1 MRFLLYA
8 PLFKPVY
15 GAECTTVGTPKI
27 YVVGDTQGDASCTN
41 NSVAI
46 VKDVILKTTAAFG
59 VFGSN
64 QLWDPTDADTFKH
77 ANKGVAIKGSAND
90 DTDALSIADYSLFY
104 HGEIRTAAT
113 YDGANAA
120 RQYCNGQTRL
130 IHSTTQSDES
140 AMTVLAAGELCT
152 GVGGTAASLDPVTT
166 LEHKAEFAAT
176 AATVK
181 WCVNIPYTTARKT
194 ECTAALPICDRFA
207 EGASVCFATAAV
219 MTEWTLATS
228 TKNHCIRYGGA
239 TQTSPVSTNN
249 TAKYR
254 ARAASEKS
262 DVCAHATGVEEFCN
276 PHGGQTNIA
285 SGDRCL
291 VTTAMI
297 AQTEA
302 ASVRVKGTGT
312 GVGAGTKWCY
322 AKAVG
327 AVKCHDLQ
335 RCNPLTA
342 TLANVCIDDGLTTAA
357 KFALAGSAGTAT
369 ALDQKWCVANGA
381 AEAKCVANE
390 ICNYAANGGTFGT
403 TCLAHTALIG
413 TWVAGAAW
421 AAVTQHKK
429 DGVMDTANPPAA
441 SLLCLAQSGSGEA
454 TVYLAE
460 KCTNLEVCNT
470 LAALQVD
477 VCIPKLAL
485 IAHGAA
491 FVAAVTVA
499 PTAPA
504 KEWCIGKTAYKKCAA
519 LDTCNEGASLAN
531 QATDVCVLTA
541 NVIAP
546 ATAHR
551 TVGVALAADRKWCFG
566 VDSAEKCTELQSC
579 NPNGVLGATDEW
591 LKICVTTLALV
602 EHGATAVIK
611 KADAVGGDATDKY
624 VCIGKGASTAAA
636 PDTSSPP
643 VPDAGLLVCSYAD
656 GAFYKPAEIIG
667 AVSQFADISTAPVT
681 NIKYC
686 FNSVAGSENHATCA
700 NLDFC
705 NPLGDKTVTDG
716 SPEVCGAASTADP
729 KTACTKAHICIDP
742 TEIITGEWSATDE
755 AITVC
760 ISTDASKIDACTEA
774 KPYCSEGECT
784 ESAVACECPA
794 CTEAVEGEGFTDAD
808 GEVCVVDVC
817 DECASGGGSD
827 SDDPDTPAD
836 AASRVSGFVAAS
848 VAAMLSA

>member
-8 PLFKPVY
+8 PLLKSVS
-15 GAECTTVGTPKI
+15 GAECTGTNKI
-27 YVVGDTQGDASCTN
+27 YLVDDGQDGCTN
-41 NSVAI
+41 TGGGGNVTL
-46 VKDVILKTTAAFG
+46 DPVIKTANAFG
-59 VFGSN
+59 VFTN
-64 QLWDPTDADTFKH
+64 DRWDPTADNTFKR
-77 ANKGVAIKGSAND
+77 ATGVANRGAND
-90 DTDALSIADYSLFY
+90 GASTTEADVSIFY
-104 HGEIRTAAT
+104 HGEIRTSAT

-120 RQYCNGQTRL
+120 LQYCNGETRL
-130 IHSTTQSDES
+130 VHSTTESNES
-140 AMTVLAAGELCT
+140 AMDAMLDGELCT
-152 GVGGTAASLDPVTT
+152 GVGGTAASISAATT
-166 LEHKAEFAAT
+166 LEHKAEFDAN
-176 AATVK
+176 AATVNH
-181 WCVNIPYTTARKT
+181 CVNIPYTTARKST
-194 ECTAALPICDRFA
+194 CTALLPICDRFA
-207 EGASVCFATAAV
+207 ETDPVCFATAKV
-219 MTEWTLATS
+219 MTDWVLATT
-228 TKNHCIRYGGA
+228 TKDHCIRYGGP

-254 ARAASEKS
+254 ARGTSEISGTCASTAGSE
-262 DVCAHATGVEEFCN
+262 AFCN
-276 PHGGQTNIA
+276 PYGGTTGID

-291 VTTAMI
+291 VKTDMI

-312 GVGAGTKWCY
+312 GTGTKWCY

-327 AVKCHDLQ
+327 AKKCHDLQ

-369 ALDQKWCVANGA
+369 AADQKWCVANGA
-381 AEAKCVANE
+381 VEAKCVANE

-429 DGVMDTANPPAA
+429 DGVMDTATPPAP

-460 KCTNLEVCNT
+460 KCSNLEVCNT
-470 LAALQVD
+470 LAALQAD

-485 IAHGAA
+485 IAHGDA

-541 NVIAP
+541 NVIPP

-551 TVGVALAADRKWCFG
+551 TVGKALAADRKWCFG

-591 LKICVTTLALV
+591 KKICVTTLALV
-602 EHGATAVIK
+602 EHGAKAVIK

-624 VCIGKGASTAAA
+624 VCIGKGATTAAA

-643 VPDAGLLVCSYAD
+643 VPDNGLLVCSYAD
-656 GAFYKPAEIIG
+656 GQFYKPAEIIG
-667 AVSQFADISTAPVT
+667 AVSQFADISTAAPVT

-742 TEIITGEWSATDE
+742 TEVITGEWSATSE

-760 ISTDASKIDACTEA
+760 ISTDASKIDECTEA

-794 CTEAVEGEGFTDAD
+794 CTEAVEGEGFKDAD
-808 GEVCVVDVC
+808 GEVCVVGVC
-817 DECASGGGSD
+817 DECPGGSGGGSD
-827 SDDPDTPAD
+827 SDDSDTTPA